1 MLLPLQIF
9 FANGGASPLDRAR
22 YLFLFWLSG
31 SGYTIA
37 MKVCNNNCRFL
48 LQYFLNS
55 SLTDLTHH
63 HLPDLLVLESCLH
76 LALPMEISSTV
87 GGVPYIYKP
96 VTPSSVWLISAAA
109 GELPASS
116 PVNGKIKHCR
126 RGTLHIQTCH
136 TIICLADLC
145 CCWRVACI

>member
-9 FANGGASPLDRAR
+9 FANGGASPLDRVR

-37 MKVCNNNCRFL
+37 MKVYNNNCRFL
-48 LQYFLNS
+48 LLLELIF
-55 SLTDLTHH
+55 DR
-63 HLPDLLVLESCLH
+63 PD
-76 LALPMEISSTV
+76 
-87 GGVPYIYKP
+87 
-96 VTPSSVWLISAAA
+96 TPSSARLAGA

-116 PVNGKIKHCR
+116 PTNGKIKHCR
-126 RGTLHIQTCH
+126 RGTLHIH

-145 CCWRVACI
+145 RCWRVA